1 MANVNT
7 HISLKVI
14 LDDLLDHPL
23 MQDLTLERVV
33 NYTQRFIQLVGVP
46 SLFEEKTCELEI
58 KDYRAKLP
66 EDFARLL
73 QARKIGN
80 RGSVMTDTQMMKE
93 GTGNFFMSKVNDEP
107 KNTNKITYKVQGSV
121 IFTSFKEGNIEISY
135 LAMYVDDEG
144 LPMIDGDPAF
154 VNALELY
161 IKKQIFTT
169 LFDLNKI
176 NNQVYQVVKQDY
188 AFAVAQVRNRL
199 LMPDYNMMQN
209 ISNMFHQ
216 LLPSIRE
223 WDKGFKNINRDTQ

>member
-1 MANVNT
+1 MSKVNT
-7 HISLKVI
+7 HVSLRVI

-58 KDYRAKLP
+58 KDYRAQLP
-66 EDFARLL
+66 NDFARLL
-73 QARKIGN
+73 QVRKIRNKGITI
-80 RGSVMTDTQMMKE
+80 TDTQMIKE
-93 GTGNFFMSKVNDEP
+93 ATGSFFMSQVNDGI
-107 KNTNKITYKVQGSV
+107 NQNKITYKIQGSC
-121 IFTSFKEGNIEISY
+121 IFTSFKEGTVELAY
-135 LAMYVDDEG
+135 LAMFVDDEG

-176 NNQVYQVVKQDY
+176 QNQVYQVVKQDY

-199 LMPDYNMMQN
+199 LMPDYNTLQN

-216 LLPSIRE
+216 LLPNIRE
-223 WDKGFKNINRDTQ
+223 WDKGFKNINRDSQ